1 MLFGI
6 PALIF
11 FWLFHW
17 LGPRLREQGASWWI
31 IFQCLLVAPLGCMLF
46 APFVLLRME
55 HGPPERKSWIVR
67 LRLTRPEHSA
77 WVWALALCGFM
88 YGGSWQDLVA
98 LLSAWIAL
106 LKEHT

>member
-31 IFQCLLVAPLGCMLF
+31 IFQCLLVAPLGCMLL
-46 APFVLLRME
+46 ALFVLLRME
-55 HGPPERKSWIVR
+55 HGLSGWKSWIVR
-67 LRLTRPEHSA
+67 LRLTCPQSSA
-77 WVWALALCGFM
+77 WFWAAALSGFM
-88 YGGSWQDLVA
+88 YAATGRMRWLWQGSSMDRG
-98 LLSAWIAL
+98 SDG
-106 LKEHT
+106 